1 MKPSPGASMDKII
14 EEAESLY
21 EIYPNPGPSISAL
34 GQLLAI
40 EEEVDREVPVAT
52 RTELPKLVIGI
63 TLFTSERALEVVL
76 EARRELREEYG
87 IHIDFEIQNVS
98 LVGVN
103 DYDADDYDAVVWF
116 GDKKID
122 IMPHI
127 EYDDEYYNIIK
138 NNIIISVIKTITKSM
153 ENNEEYS
160 LLLVAPKK
168 KPMSTAIVVAS

>member
-1 MKPSPGASMDKII
+1 MKPSPGASMNKII
-14 EEAESLY
+14 EEVESLY

-34 GQLLAI
+34 GQLPAI
-40 EEEVDREVPVAT
+40 EEVEGEAPVAT
-52 RTELPKLVIGI
+52 ETKVPKLVIGI
-63 TLFTSERALEVVL
+63 TMFTSERALEVVL

-116 GDKKID
+116 GDKKIG

-138 NNIIISVIKTITKSM
+138 NNIIIVIIKSIAVSM

-160 LLLVAPKK
+160 LMLVAPKK